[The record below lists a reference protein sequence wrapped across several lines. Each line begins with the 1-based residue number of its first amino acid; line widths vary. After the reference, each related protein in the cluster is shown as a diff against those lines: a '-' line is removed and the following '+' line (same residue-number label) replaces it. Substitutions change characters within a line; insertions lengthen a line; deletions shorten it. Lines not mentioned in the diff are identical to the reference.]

1 MNRETVFND
10 MALPA
15 AETGGLRHIT
25 LGTLAML
32 ERLGNPCLPFLL
44 GTATGEETWTD
55 HVEGIAEVLYLHQ
68 RETDLSE
75 TVATLM
81 QDPVQVHASALSWAS
96 NVSEAE
102 ASRMLVELLQESR
115 RVKGSMVEPV
125 KVEAAKRKNA

>member
-32 ERLGNPCLPFLL
+32 ERLGNPCLPLLL
-44 GTATGEETWTD
+44 GTASEEEQWTD
-55 HVEGIAEVLYLHQ
+55 HVDGMAEVLYLHR

-75 TVATLM
+75 TVATLL
-81 QDPVQVHASALSWAS
+81 QDPLQVHARALSWAS
-96 NVSEAE
+96 NVSEVE

-115 RVKGSMVEPV
+115 RVKESMVEPV
-125 KVEAAKRKNA
+125 KKEAGSRKNG

>member
-1 MNRETVFND
+1 
-10 MALPA
+10 MALP
-15 AETGGLRHIT
+15 EPSPGGMRHIT

-75 TVATLM
+75 TVATLL
-81 QDPVQVHASALSWAS
+81 QDPVQVHARALSWAS

-102 ASRMLVELLQESR
+102 ASHMLVELLQESR
-115 RVKGSMVEPV
+115 RVKESMVEPV
-125 KVEAAKRKNA
+125 KKEAGSRKNA